1 MDRSEFRGPF
11 HSTPDEVRGSRSDRP
26 PEPTFSVVVPTL
38 NEAENLPL
46 LFSRLPDE
54 VLEVVIVDGRST
66 DGTVDVARS
75 LDPDVRVVVEERP
88 GKGNALT
95 RGFAAARGD
104 IIVALDADNSADP
117 AEIDRFVRALH
128 EGADYAKGSRFVDGG
143 GSSDITWLRWLG
155 NRALTMATNLVHGTH
170 YTDLCYG
177 YNAFW
182 KRRLGDIMPDAEG
195 FEVETAMNIRA
206 AKAGLNIVEVPSFE
220 RDRAFGESHL
230 HAFRDGWRAL
240 RTIVSEASLRR
251 RGR

>member
-1 MDRSEFRGPF
+1 MWESEFRGPF
-11 HSTPDEVRGSRSDRP
+11 QSALREVHARRDQAPRRP
-26 PEPTFSVVVPTL
+26 TVSVVVPTL

-46 LFSRLPDE
+46 LFSQLPDE
-54 VLEVVIVDGRST
+54 VSEVVIVDGHST

-75 LDPDVRVVVEERP
+75 LDPDVTIVLEDRP

-95 RGFAAARGD
+95 RGFAVARGD

-117 AEIDRFVRALH
+117 SEIERFVSALSD
-128 EGADYAKGSRFVDGG
+128 GADYAKGSRFVDGG

-155 NRALTMATNLVHGTH
+155 NRALTAVTNLVHGTS

-182 KRRLGDIMPDAEG
+182 KRRLDDIMPNAEG

-206 AKAGLNIVEVPSFE
+206 AKAGLTVVEVPSFE

-240 RTIVSEASLRR
+240 RTIVGEATPDMGHR
-251 RGR
+251 